1 MHHCRQQKPV
11 LSFPEG
17 WRCWSNQLEKPFAVI
32 PFSSMKSEN
41 KFTGAFIITSW
52 INTCPYKIVV
62 DYLMWVVSL
71 WVIWGNPKSHSF
83 FTLFLILL
91 DTWLTTMLQASV
103 KWTAQP
109 MLIQLSSY
117 MLISF
122 TEVLRIGFLCC
133 IKCVGS
139 VHCHETVVLHTSL
152 CASSANFTSLW
163 HSLCF

>member
-1 MHHCRQQKPV
+1 MHHCRQQKLI
-11 LSFPEG
+11 LSFTEG
-17 WRCWSNQLEKPFAVI
+17 WRCWSSQLEKPFAVI
-32 PFSSMKSEN
+32 PFSSMKSEI
-41 KFTGAFIITSW
+41 KCTGAFIITSW

-71 WVIWGNPKSHSF
+71 WVIWGDPKSHSF

-91 DTWLTTMLQASV
+91 DTWLTAVLQASV

-133 IKCVGS
+133 I
-139 VHCHETVVLHTSL
+139 
-152 CASSANFTSLW
+152 
-163 HSLCF
+163 